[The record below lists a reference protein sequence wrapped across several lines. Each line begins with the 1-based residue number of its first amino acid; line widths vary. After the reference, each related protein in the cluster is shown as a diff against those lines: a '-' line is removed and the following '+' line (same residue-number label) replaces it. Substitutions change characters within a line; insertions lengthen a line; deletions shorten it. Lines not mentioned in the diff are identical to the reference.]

1 MWKTRFYS
9 DSAINHRNL
18 GSHLPMNDS
27 DYMELAF
34 AAAQRARE
42 LGEIPVGA
50 VIVHNGE
57 VIATAHN
64 RRELDQDSTAH
75 AEMIAIRA
83 AAEVLGSWRMIGA
96 SLYVTLEPCTMC
108 AGALV
113 LARVDR
119 LVFGCRD
126 PKAGAVRSLFEI
138 VEDERLNHRV
148 EVVEGVSKDRCSALL
163 TEFFAGIRARKKK
176 EQ

>member
-1 MWKTRFYS
+1 
-9 DSAINHRNL
+9 
-18 GSHLPMNDS
+18 MNDS
-27 DYMELAF
+27 EYMKLAIE
-34 AAAQRARE
+34 AAERARE

-50 VIVHNGE
+50 VIVREGE

-75 AEMIAIRA
+75 AEILAIRA
-83 AAEVLGSWRMIGA
+83 AAEVLGSWRLVGT

-126 PKAGAVRSLFEI
+126 PKAGAVRSLFQI
-138 VEDERLNHRV
+138 AEDERLNHRL
-148 EVVEGVSKDRCSALL
+148 EVVEGVSSDRCSALL
-163 TEFFAGIRARKKK
+163 SDFFAGIRARKKR